1 MSKAQV
7 AKRPP
12 VYQDLRRHALYLTAE
27 AGGAV
32 ALRFLESAERTFE
45 TLAKMPG
52 MGRIRR
58 FPHAEVGELRSWSIP
73 GFNRYLIFYREQPDG
88 IEVIRVVHGMQD
100 LDRIFGGKSEKSND
114 T

>member
-27 AGGAV
+27 ADADV

-73 GFNRYLIFYREQPDG
+73 GFNRYLIFYREQPEG
-88 IEVIRVVHGMQD
+88 IEVIRVIHGMQD
-100 LDRIFGGKSEKSND
+100 LDRIFGGKSGKSKD